1 MRYTFRQLEYFVAAA
16 ETGSIVLASER
27 VNISPSSVSTA
38 VAHLEQE
45 FGVQLFARLHAQ
57 GLSLTP
63 IGHLLLREAK
73 RLLDQAEWLYTIASE
88 ANEQVRGRLVV
99 GCFVTLAPLI
109 LPELSHTFTA
119 TFPAVKLSHV
129 VGDHESLMGHL
140 RRAEIDVALAY
151 DLGISDEIEF
161 TPLATLPPHVW
172 VGEDHPLA
180 GQAAVTLHE
189 LVDLPFV
196 LLDLPVSRDYFLG
209 LFKKEGLVPR
219 ISAQSPYQEVVRT
232 MVANGY
238 GYTLANVRPRLGY
251 APDGRKVVPVA
262 LAGQHKPMIV
272 GLATLAQIKKSRLRE
287 TFEKH
292 CATTISDVYIP
303 GMIMPLA
310 EQKPG
315 AASA

>member
-16 ETGSIVLASER
+16 ETGSILLASER

-88 ANEQVRGRLVV
+88 ANEQVRGRLTV
-99 GCFVTLAPLI
+99 GCFVTLAPLV
-109 LPELSHTFTA
+109 LPELSHTFNT
-119 TFPAVKLSHV
+119 TFPVVKLSHV
-129 VGDHESLMGHL
+129 VSDHETLMGHL
-140 RRAEIDVALAY
+140 RRAEIDVALTY

-161 TPLATLPPHVW
+161 MPLATLPAHIW
-172 VGEDHPLA
+172 VGENHPFA
-180 GQAAVTLHE
+180 NRAAVTLHE
-189 LVDLPFV
+189 LADLPFV

-209 LFKKEGLVPR
+209 IFAKEGLVPR
-219 ISAQSPYQEVVRT
+219 ISAQSSYQEVVRT

-238 GYTLANVRPRLGY
+238 GYTLANVRPRLEHSL
-251 APDGRKVVPVA
+251 DGRKVVRVA
-262 LAGQHKPMIV
+262 LTGHHKPMIV

-287 TFEKH
+287 AFEKH
-292 CATTISDVYIP
+292 CGATISDAYIP
-303 GMIMPLA
+303 GMVMPPA
-310 EQKPG
+310 DKKQS